1 MQILI
6 LQGPNINLLGFKSSK
21 IGEHLTLGKLNREMR
36 LISNNHNVEL
46 KFLQTHKSFQAVNFL
61 QRNRHKANGL
71 LFTPSSWARNNYT
84 ILETVNLINI
94 KTSVVYFDDLY
105 SFGTTEKQSIL
116 KGPNIKSF
124 SGRPVSAS
132 LKGMEYLLNQ

>member
-6 LQGPNINLLGFKSSK
+6 LQGPNINLLGLKSSK
-21 IGEHLTLGKLNREMR
+21 IEEHLTLGKLNKEIR
-36 LISNNHNVEL
+36 LISKNHNVDL

-61 QRNRHKANGL
+61 QRNRRKANGL

-94 KTSVVYFDDLY
+94 KTSVVYFDDPY
-105 SFGTTEKQSIL
+105 SFGTTEKESIFR
-116 KGPNIKSF
+116 GPNIKSF
-124 SGRPVSAS
+124 TGKPISTS
-132 LKGMEYLLNQ
+132 LEGMEYLFNQ